1 MRTLGERLR
10 RVDGARV
17 AEAAAASRAWRW
29 RKRAWHSSANVSV
42 MGSASSPLAYS
53 ARAKPTMADL
63 SKVLLPSAPNKLRV
77 RVMVRGRVQVR
88 IRDMVRAS

>member
-1 MRTLGERLR
+1 
-10 RVDGARV
+10 
-17 AEAAAASRAWRW
+17 
-29 RKRAWHSSANVSV
+29 